1 MNNISR
7 NLLLRINIEKLTSIF
22 FVIGMSFSLITLF
35 FNMSINF
42 RILTIIVLDISF
54 TLYSL
59 SRRKDYT
66 IKNKNILKILCM
78 EPIFVYCNLFILVV
92 VSIGLKSITLPGLFL
107 LNILLFFTSIEI
119 SSAVR
124 NSIYKK
130 VPIIKFKKD

>member
-66 IKNKNILKILCM
+66 IKNKNILKVLCM

>member
-59 SRRKDYT
+59 NKRKDYI
-66 IKNKNILKILCM
+66 IKNKNILKVLCM